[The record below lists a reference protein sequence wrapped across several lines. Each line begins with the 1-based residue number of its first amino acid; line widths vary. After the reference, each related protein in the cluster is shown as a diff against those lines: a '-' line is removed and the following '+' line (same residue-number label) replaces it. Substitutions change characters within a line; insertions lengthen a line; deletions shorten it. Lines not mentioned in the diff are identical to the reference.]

1 MIGTATDS
9 HVTKSISVMRV
20 TNRQQ
25 TEPRDGGNVFTPE
38 VTGAA
43 RPPRTDIFGASMAGN
58 VMLPG
63 ENARIATTTF
73 DDWLSAGTQ

>member
-1 MIGTATDS
+1 MVDYS
-9 HVTKSISVMRV
+9 HACFGWRPTLQKSKVQLV
-20 TNRQQ
+20 PT
-25 TEPRDGGNVFTPE
+25 
-38 VTGAA
+38 
-43 RPPRTDIFGASMAGN
+43 RTDIFGASLAGN